1 MLFMGDTD
9 TNTHTTKSMH
19 THPKTENLKREKAK
33 EIFQAYMDQ
42 KKSWNKNIIQ
52 NRI

>member
-1 MLFMGDTD
+1 MLSIGDTD
-9 TNTHTTKSMH
+9 TNTHTPNPCTPTLKQ
-19 THPKTENLKREKAK
+19 NLKRGKTK